1 MIYESKVSFTS
12 FDNNGNE
19 KVCKER
25 YIVENA
31 ESFGDAEA
39 QTYQTCDGE
48 DNLDVTD
55 IKRSKLKE
63 IANKRQDEKDVIWF
77 ADIQDTFVDDN
88 GEEKYNVYKVAF
100 YSTTF
105 DNAKA
110 FITEYLKQGYD
121 DMELISLKKSNFVDV
136 ID

>member
-19 KVCKER
+19 KICKQR
-25 YIVENA
+25 YIVEDA
-31 ESFGDAEA
+31 ETFGDAET
-39 QTYQTCDGE
+39 QTYQTCYGE

-63 IANKRQDEKDVIWF
+63 IANKRQDEKDVIWI

-110 FITEYLKQGYD
+110 FITEYLKQGYG

>member
-12 FDNNGNE
+12 FDNNGK
-19 KVCKER
+19 KVCKQR

-31 ESFGDAEA
+31 ETFFDAET

-63 IANKRQDEKDVIWF
+63 IANKRQDVTGVIWI
-77 ADIQDTFVDDN
+77 ADIQDTSVDDN

-110 FITEYLKQGYD
+110 FITEYLKQGYGD
-121 DMELISLKKSNFVDV
+121 RELISLKKSNFVDV
-136 ID
+136 IG